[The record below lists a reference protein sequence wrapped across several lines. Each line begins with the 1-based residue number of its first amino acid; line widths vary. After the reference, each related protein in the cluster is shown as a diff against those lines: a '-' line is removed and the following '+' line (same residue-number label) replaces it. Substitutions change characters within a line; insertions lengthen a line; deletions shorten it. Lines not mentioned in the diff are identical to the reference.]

1 MRRAAGSL
9 DELYATLDIQYPEV
23 TVDDGRTVTR
33 TLPDHVLL
41 SGRFA
46 SGATLSM
53 EVLGGRPADRTP
65 FRLEIFGDRGEL
77 TILGGAPRGFQA
89 GLLTLQLS
97 GEVQVDAE
105 PGFPDLAPSAVNVA
119 RVYEALRDD
128 IVDGTTTAPTLDQA
142 ARLARL
148 LEDVGIGTAF
158 TG

>member
-65 FRLEIFGDRGEL
+65 FRLEIFGD
-77 TILGGAPRGFQA
+77 
-89 GLLTLQLS
+89 
-97 GEVQVDAE
+97 
-105 PGFPDLAPSAVNVA
+105 
-119 RVYEALRDD
+119 
-128 IVDGTTTAPTLDQA
+128 
-142 ARLARL
+142 
-148 LEDVGIGTAF
+148 
-158 TG
+158 